1 MSFYISSSRVPVP
14 KTLSMLVA
22 LACSLAYTGTA
33 CAQSALPAGGAFVSG
48 TGAIFGGGTS
58 LTVNQSSARGV
69 IDWRS
74 FSIGSGRSVT
84 INNGAGATLNRVT
97 GGDPSVILGSLK
109 ATGSVYLLNPQGVLI
124 GPGGVVSTG
133 GRFVASALNIDK
145 DAFMQGAPL
154 TLSGAGNGAIVNL
167 GQISST
173 GGDVLLVSRT
183 QVSNQGSINAPKG
196 TAELAAGQQVLLQ
209 DSATGPQVFVQA
221 GSGGSVLNA
230 GTIRAAQANLQAADG
245 NIYALAGNNAAI
257 RATGTAVRDG
267 HVWLVADQG
276 SVQAHG
282 VISAAN
288 ANGAGAVVET
298 RGQSLNVS
306 GATVQAGQ
314 WTLGAPAFTL
324 DGANASTVADNLSAG
339 TPVTVEANGANGD
352 LTVGS
357 SVRWNGNAPLTLS
370 AAHSVAIAP
379 NTIIGNT
386 GGANLTLRAD
396 AGGVNNGGSVVNGG
410 TIDWSS
416 STGLVNAFYDMNGQ
430 YSAGTILTNSGW
442 SAAPFSGLVT
452 QATAYKLVNTLTDL
466 QNVSHDLTANY
477 ALGRDIDASS
487 TSGAAAFQ
495 PIGAGSDAPFA
506 GQFDG
511 FGHLINHLTV
521 NAPAGAT
528 QNTYVGLF
536 GLVGATGVIRNVV
549 LTDEI
554 VSGAHGTLGA
564 IAGRND
570 GQIANASIAGYN
582 SRIGPIAQ
590 DPATGGW
597 TTAEFAGGLVG
608 INNGTIDRSS
618 TYQTSVSAYQM
629 AGGLAAVN
637 NGTIRQSV
645 AWSTS
650 AGSLPPCCSAGL
662 VGINNGLIAQSYAT
676 GSALSGGGLVFQNNA
691 SGVIDQSYANVQ
703 IASRG
708 IGMGGNVAYSNTGV
722 IANNVY
728 WNAQMS
734 GLTYGMPAVTSG
746 SGAQPPLANGLNN
759 AQMAQSSNFASW
771 NFGPNGTWAMPA
783 GATSPMLAWQL
794 NSQAWKTGS
803 H

>member
-1 MSFYISSSRVPVP
+1 MP

-22 LACSLAYTGTA
+22 LACSLTYTGNA
-33 CAQSALPAGGAFVSG
+33 RAQSALPAGGAFVSG
-48 TGAIFGGGTS
+48 AGAIFGGGTS
-58 LTVNQSSARGV
+58 LTINQRSARGV

-154 TLSGAGNGAIVNL
+154 TLSGGGNGAIVNL

-183 QVSNQGSINAPKG
+183 QVSNQGSIRAPKG

-221 GSGGSVLNA
+221 GSRGSVLNA

-257 RATGTAVRDG
+257 RATGTAIRDG

-282 VISAAN
+282 AISAAN
-288 ANGAGAVVET
+288 ANGTGAVVET
-298 RGQSLNVS
+298 RGQSLDVS
-306 GATVQAGQ
+306 GATVQAGL
-314 WTLGAPAFTL
+314 WKLAAPAFTL
-324 DGANASTVADNLSAG
+324 DGANASTVAGNLSAG
-339 TPVTVEANGANGD
+339 TPVTVEATGANGASGD

-357 SVRWNGNAPLTLS
+357 NVRWNGNAPLTLS

-379 NTIIGNT
+379 NAIIGNT

-396 AGGVNNGGSVVNGG
+396 AGGVNNGGSVANGG

-416 STGLVNAFYDMNGQ
+416 SAGLVNVFYDMNGQ

-477 ALGRDIDASS
+477 ALGHDIDASS
-487 TSGAAAFQ
+487 TSGATAFQ
-495 PIGAGSDAPFA
+495 PVGAGPDAPFA

-528 QNTYVGLF
+528 QDTYVGLF

-549 LTDEI
+549 LTDET

-570 GQIANASIAGYN
+570 GLIANASIAGYN
-582 SRIGPIAQ
+582 SRIGPITQ

-608 INNGTIDRSS
+608 VNNGTINRSS
-618 TYQTSVSAYQM
+618 TYQTAVSAYQI

-637 NGTIRQSV
+637 NGTIRQSA

-650 AGSLPPCCSAGL
+650 TGSLPPCCGAGL

-676 GSALSGGGLVFQNNA
+676 GSAPSGAGLVFQNNA
-691 SGVIDQSYANVQ
+691 SGVIEQSYANVQ
-703 IASRG
+703 VAGRGASL
-708 IGMGGNVAYSNTGV
+708 GGNVAYGNTGV

-734 GLTYGMPAVTSG
+734 GMTYGMPAVTSG
-746 SGAQPPLANGLNN
+746 SGTQPPLANGLNN

-771 NFGPNGTWAMPA
+771 DFGPNGTWAMPA
-783 GATSPMLAWQL
+783 GATSPVLAWQI

-803 H
+803 Q